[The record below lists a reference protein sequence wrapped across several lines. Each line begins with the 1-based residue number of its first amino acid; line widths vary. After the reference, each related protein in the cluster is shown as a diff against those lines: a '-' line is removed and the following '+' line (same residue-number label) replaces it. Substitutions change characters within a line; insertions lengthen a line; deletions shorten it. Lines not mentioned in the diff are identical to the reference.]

1 MARTTDVK
9 LPPRPAPKPVKAAAP
24 RRMPAVVERVT
35 TYLREVR
42 VELTRV
48 NWPTRRELVSMT
60 IVVVVV
66 LLALS
71 VYLGLFDYIYTVV
84 VKRWLV
90 QPIAR

>member
-1 MARTTDVK
+1 MARTTEAK
-9 LPPRPAPKPVKAAAP
+9 LAPRPASRPVKAAAP

-48 NWPTRRELVSMT
+48 DWPTRREMVSMT

-66 LLALS
+66 LLALAI
-71 VYLGLFDYIYTVV
+71 YLGMFDYIYTVI

>member
-1 MARTTDVK
+1 
-9 LPPRPAPKPVKAAAP
+9 
-24 RRMPAVVERVT
+24 MPAVVERVT

-48 NWPTRRELVSMT
+48 DWPTRRELVSMT

-66 LLALS
+66 LLALA
-71 VYLGLFDYIYTVV
+71 VYLGMFDYIYTVI

>member
-9 LPPRPAPKPVKAAAP
+9 LASRPALKPVKAAAP
-24 RRMPAVVERVT
+24 RRMPAMVDRVV

-66 LLALS
+66 LLVLAI
-71 VYLGLFDYIYTVV
+71 YLGLFDYIYTVI
-84 VKRWLV
+84 VKQWLV
-90 QPIAR
+90 RPAGR

>member
-1 MARTTDVK
+1 MARTTEAK
-9 LPPRPAPKPVKAAAP
+9 LAPRPASKPVKAAAP
-24 RRMPAVVERVT
+24 RRMPAVVEPVT

-48 NWPTRRELVSMT
+48 DWPTRRELVSMT

-66 LLALS
+66 LLALA
-71 VYLGLFDYIYTVV
+71 VYLGMFDYIYTVI